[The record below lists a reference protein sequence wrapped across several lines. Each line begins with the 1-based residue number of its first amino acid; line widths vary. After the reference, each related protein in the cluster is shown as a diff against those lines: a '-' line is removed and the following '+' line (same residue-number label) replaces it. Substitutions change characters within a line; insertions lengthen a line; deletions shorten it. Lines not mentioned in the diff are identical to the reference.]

1 MSLGRCVAEDRC
13 VRWEWHSAE
22 MAVDPTMSIKPRFV
36 PYWGWLWLHRG
47 CQRRKIRCLE
57 GKRPG
62 PTGRIWTLSLCGEQ
76 EYWKRGRTLL
86 QKRSS
91 TWLLWSGQ
99 GDFSLESCYLIAHS
113 NSNKTYALVNN
124 STAKKV
130 LIFGSKSILAAS
142 LSSRNSSADDMLHSF
157 IIFWCFF
164 ALCINH
170 MIGSQIAE
178 IAARYGTA

>member
-1 MSLGRCVAEDRC
+1 MSPGRGVAEDRC

-36 PYWGWLWLHRG
+36 PYCGWLWLNRG

-62 PTGRIWTLSLCGEQ
+62 QTGRIWSLSHCGEQ

-113 NSNKTYALVNN
+113 NSNKTYALVKN

-130 LIFGSKSILAAS
+130 LIFGS
-142 LSSRNSSADDMLHSF
+142 NF
-157 IIFWCFF
+157 FW
-164 ALCINH
+164 
-170 MIGSQIAE
+170 QRPYPAE
-178 IAARYGTA
+178 IAVQTTCFIASWYLDVSLLFALIVLLVPR

>member
-1 MSLGRCVAEDRC
+1 
-13 VRWEWHSAE
+13 
-22 MAVDPTMSIKPRFV
+22 MAVDPTMSIKPRWV
-36 PYWGWLWLHRG
+36 PCGGWLSSHWG
-47 CQRRKIRCLE
+47 CQRRKIRCLD

-62 PTGRIWTLSLCGEQ
+62 QTGRIWSLSHCGEQ

-130 LIFGSKSILAAS
+130 LIFGSKSFLAAS

-170 MIGSQIAE
+170 IFYSQIAQIE
-178 IAARYGTA
+178 AR

>member
-1 MSLGRCVAEDRC
+1 
-13 VRWEWHSAE
+13 
-22 MAVDPTMSIKPRFV
+22 MAVDPTMSIKPRGV
-36 PYWGWLWLHRG
+36 PCWGWLSSHWG

-62 PTGRIWTLSLCGEQ
+62 QTGRIWTLCLCGGQ
-76 EYWKRGRTLL
+76 EYWKRGRTFL

-130 LIFGSKSILAAS
+130 LIFGSKSFLAAS

-170 MIGSQIAE
+170 IFYSQIAQIE
-178 IAARYGTA
+178 AR

>member
-1 MSLGRCVAEDRC
+1 MYDITRKGRC
-13 VRWEWHSAE
+13 VRWEWQSAE

-36 PYWGWLWLHRG
+36 PCGGWLRLNRG

-62 PTGRIWTLSLCGEQ
+62 QTGRIWSLSHCGEQ

-99 GDFSLESCYLIAHS
+99 GDFSLESCHLIAHS

-164 ALCINH
+164 ALCINRTF
-170 MIGSQIAE
+170 GSQ